1 MAERAAGLLGAFA
14 LWGAA
19 GAALLLGAVVVCPAG
34 DCRPTGADRLILSAL
49 EAHRLPSLD
58 AFFRGVTWLGSIAV
72 LLPLALLLAWRYAQ
86 RGMRGAALLVPG
98 SLAGAWLLARLG
110 KLLVERPRPELHP
123 ALIEVPSDPSFPSA
137 HAMQIAAF
145 ALAWALAPGT
155 RCTMEQIA
163 AAASVVLLV
172 ALSRLYLQV
181 HFPSDVLFGLIAAGA
196 WVLGLHLLVAR
207 LSGQDPNRTHP
218 TDGGRAPQP
227 GWQNR
232 RKL

>member
-1 MAERAAGLLGAFA
+1 MTGRAARACGAFLMLFLACGA
-14 LWGAA
+14 LVA
-19 GAALLLGAVVVCPAG
+19 GAAAVCPAG

-49 EAHRLPSLD
+49 EAHRLPYLD

-86 RGMRGAALLVPG
+86 RGMRGAALLMSG
-98 SLAGAWLLARLG
+98 SLAGAWLLAQLG
-110 KLLVERPRPELHP
+110 KLLVGRPRPELHP
-123 ALIEVPSDPSFPSA
+123 ALIEMPSDPSFPSA
-137 HAMQIAAF
+137 HAVQIAAV

-155 RCTMEQIA
+155 RRTLEQLA

-196 WVLGLHLLVAR
+196 WVLGLHLLVAGF
-207 LSGQDPNRTHP
+207 SIQDPDCMHRTA
-218 TDGGRAPQP
+218 GGRPPQP
-227 GWQNR
+227 ARQNR
-232 RKL
+232 RKP